1 MGNKRK
7 QSTPIVNTQVPALT
21 EMAELS
27 KTGKILA
34 YIKAHPIAAV
44 VVLAMPAT
52 PFIYQVAGDLSDGKW
67 SGEATLY
74 LHSEPLESD
83 SPVYMFYASPT
94 VSESERIIVPVEVSV
109 LNNSRKAA
117 KSVNLSLKYV
127 KATDRDKLP
136 ESAQTHS
143 GSLGAADIMHD
154 TNSNDSYVYSNYRIA
169 LMPPADKISFTDG
182 AFAVPSYLGKDTPV
196 YMSPGSGLDVNASL
210 SSETQSKHEWDIR
223 YRGVVAKDNKGVGD
237 WIKRDYGEYI
247 AIELREKEGFW
258 RYLWGWATATK
269 VTVFSFSPK
278 FRTDESHK
286 IYVPLKNPEEYKGYR
301 FSPYAK
307 ELIFGVN

>member
-7 QSTPIVNTQVPALT
+7 QSKPVVNTQDPT
-21 EMAELS
+21 RAERAKLS
-27 KTGKILA
+27 KTSKIFA

-52 PFIYQVAGDLSDGKW
+52 PFVYQVVGDLSDGKW

-74 LHSEPLESD
+74 LHSEPLESN

-94 VSESERIIVPVEVSV
+94 ASESERIIVPVEVSV
-109 LNNSRKAA
+109 LNDSRKAA
-117 KSVNLSLKYV
+117 KSVNLSLRYV

-136 ESAQTHS
+136 ESAQTYS

-154 TNSNDSYVYSNYRIA
+154 TNSSDSYVYSNYRIA

-182 AFAVPSYLGKDTPV
+182 AFAVPNYLRKDMPV
-196 YMSPGSGLDVNASL
+196 YMSLGSGLDVKASL
-210 SSETQSKHEWDIR
+210 SSEMQSKHEWDIR

-286 IYVPLKNPEEYKGYR
+286 IYVPIKNPEEYKGYR